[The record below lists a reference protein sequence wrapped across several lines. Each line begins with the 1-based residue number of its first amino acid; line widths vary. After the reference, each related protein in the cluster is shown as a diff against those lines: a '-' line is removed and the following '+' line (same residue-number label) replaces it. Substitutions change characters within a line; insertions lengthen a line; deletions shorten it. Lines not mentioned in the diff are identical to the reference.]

1 MRLIEALELGVI
13 KEFGKPE
20 RILETALSKLFFF
33 GDKVVKVYKHGKYFF
48 ANLEDLEPRRKFL
61 QDDFFWNHA
70 AAPEIYKELN
80 GVRKGTFEK
89 VDVSQGDDFYILM
102 NKIDGS
108 ATLTKLLGEN
118 KLSIEDTKRAT
129 VKLIELLRLL
139 TSKKINDFK
148 HLTDT
153 GWRELWQKE
162 TIDSCRSWLEMA
174 SEYILKSEIQRIIA
188 VFEAA
193 SNREKYFTHYDPNRF
208 AIVADNN
215 CDNFIFLNGQPS
227 FLDIMPPKEGWRIA
241 DEYAVV
247 ARTAVDAHVL
257 GGSEHGQAVYS
268 VYRNYRADAP
278 ESVKLLY
285 EIRAALIQWPYRHI
299 SGQHEL
305 AEKYKQFVLPKLNTL
320 I

>member
-1 MRLIEALELGVI
+1 MRLIEALEQGVI

-89 VDVSQGDDFYILM
+89 VDVSRGDDFYILM

-108 ATLTKLLGEN
+108 ATLTNLLGEN
-118 KLSIEDTKRAT
+118 KLLIEDTKRAT
-129 VKLIELLRLL
+129 VKLIKLLRLL
-139 TSKKINDFK
+139 TSKKIHDFK
-148 HLTDT
+148 HLTDM
-153 GWRELWQKE
+153 GWLKLWQKE
-162 TIDSCRSWLEMA
+162 TVDSCRSWLEMA
-174 SEYILKSEIQRIIA
+174 GEYIPHAENKRIMDI
-188 VFEAA
+188 FENA
-193 SNREKYFTHYDPNRF
+193 SNRENYFTRHDLSCF
-208 AIVADNN
+208 TIVADNN
-215 CDNFIFLNGQPS
+215 CDNFVFLNGQPS
-227 FLDIMPPKEGWRIA
+227 FLDIMPPKDGWRIA

-257 GGSEHGQAVYS
+257 GGSEHGQAVYD

-305 AEKYKQFVLPKLNTL
+305 AEKYKQFVLPKINALL
-320 I
+320 